1 MENKDNEISEVT
13 ADNIDE
19 TVNEA
24 ETAADAAVSE
34 PETPSEEQKET
45 AEEQAV
51 EISAETDAGGTESGS
66 EENIEELSGSEGES
80 AEVCEDGTVENEPE
94 NAAEEVPGEPAETA
108 EEKPDDSADEQ
119 AETETEPAAEE
130 PAETSEE
137 PAEAVIEEIP
147 AEIEPAA
154 EKPEESLDEA
164 AGETAEQ
171 AAEEESAEESSSAN
185 EEPAE
190 DLNAEEAV
198 QEEAVPAEETL
209 PGTAEEPEALPV
221 AAVQEEKAVI
231 PAAPVEKQKKG
242 GLLSNKKV
250 LTGAAAALLVIALA
264 FIIPAWQKSQKYK
277 QAIEKLNAGEYQE
290 AIELFAELPEYK
302 DSDQY
307 ALYTGGLKAFYEGD
321 LEEAKEKFDNSM
333 EIEDAALYASYING
347 VNSMEE
353 GFSTESYE
361 NAYSAFIGAGGLL
374 DSSELAVYTRG
385 VADFLSGDTAAA
397 DTAFRK
403 VVDDNAIPAEY
414 VGNAENAVWYM
425 DTIEKFDS
433 GDYSVKD
440 DFEEI
445 YYNDDGM
452 IGYEPMAYVNYI
464 EGKEFYDD
472 GHYYKARAKF
482 MDCPGIKDADELYDS
497 CVQERPSTGIMYDKN
512 KSSAVSII
520 IEDREDG
527 NDLYVKI
534 YNSSDKL
541 VETLYIRDGK
551 KGTAKIAAGKHR
563 MALGSGDGN
572 EWYGTKDMFG
582 DDGSYRRLLID
593 NNGDFYNFQNN
604 YEYTLRLD
612 VSTDGNVA
620 SQYTDYEGL

>member
-1 MENKDNEISEVT
+1 MENKDNEISKVT
-13 ADNIDE
+13 AEDIEE
-19 TVNEA
+19 TVSEA
-24 ETAADAAVSE
+24 ETAFDAAVSE
-34 PETPSEEQKET
+34 PETPSEEMKEP
-45 AEEQAV
+45 AEEPAA
-51 EISAETDAGGTESGS
+51 EISAETESGS
-66 EENIEELSGSEGES
+66 EENASEPGGSEGES
-80 AEVCEDGTVENEPE
+80 AEAGADETPESEPDT
-94 NAAEEVPGEPAETA
+94 EEVPEEAAETA
-108 EEKPDDSADEQ
+108 ENTPEDNAEEPADED
-119 AETETEPAAEE
+119 TEPAAEE
-130 PAETSEE
+130 PVENAEE
-137 PAEAVIEEIP
+137 PAEAVIEETMTE
-147 AEIEPAA
+147 AEPAA
-154 EKPEESLDEA
+154 EEPEESPDESA
-164 AGETAEQ
+164 VETAEQ
-171 AAEEESAEESSSAN
+171 AAEEAAIVN
-185 EEPAE
+185 EEPAAE
-190 DLNAEEAV
+190 RNAKEAA
-198 QEEAVPAEETL
+198 QEETL
-209 PGTAEEPEALPV
+209 SGEEAMTETAEEPEAEP
-221 AAVQEEKAVI
+221 AAAAQEEIAEL
-231 PAAPVEKQKKG
+231 PAEPVEKQKKG
-242 GLLSNKKV
+242 GLFSNKKI
-250 LTGAAAALLVIALA
+250 LIGAAAALIVIALA
-264 FIIPAWQKSQKYK
+264 FIIPAWQKTQKYK
-277 QAIEKLNAGEYQE
+277 LAIEKLNNGEYQE
-290 AIELFAELPEYK
+290 AIDLFAELPEYK
-302 DSDQY
+302 DADQY

-374 DSSELAVYTRG
+374 DSAELAVYTRG

-440 DFEEI
+440 DFETI
-445 YYNDDGM
+445 YYNDGGM

-464 EGKEFYDD
+464 EGREFYDD
-472 GHYYKARAKF
+472 GHFYKARVKF
-482 MDCPGIKDADELYDS
+482 MDCSWIKDADELYDS

-620 SQYTDYEGL
+620 SQYTDYEDL